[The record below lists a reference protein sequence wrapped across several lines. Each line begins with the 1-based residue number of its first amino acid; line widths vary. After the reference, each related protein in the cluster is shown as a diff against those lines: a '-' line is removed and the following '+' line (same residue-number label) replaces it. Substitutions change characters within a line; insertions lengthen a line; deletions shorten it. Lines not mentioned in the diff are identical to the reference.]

1 MKIKKHL
8 NFTSLRKK
16 ASEIFLVI
24 PDWRQEKKVNISI
37 HDALMSGLACMYF
50 QDPSLLG

>member
-16 ASEIFLVI
+16 VSEIFNNVA
-24 PDWRQEKKVNISI
+24 DWRQEAKVTTAILVEYKN
-37 HDALMSGLACMYF
+37 H
-50 QDPSLLG
+50 